1 MERQPSG
8 GDGLVFSFG
17 VGLFHFFS
25 LFPFLFRYPQYTGS
39 GLGELD
45 SGLVQPIANSA
56 RGEYSTWGTGVR
68 PGVVAEKHIPG
79 CRGKVGS

>member
-8 GDGLVFSFG
+8 GDGLLFSFG

-39 GLGELD
+39 GLGELV
-45 SGLVQPIANSA
+45 LVYRVMLCREHKQ
-56 RGEYSTWGTGVR
+56 GY
-68 PGVVAEKHIPG
+68 VAQE
-79 CRGKVGS
+79 

>member
-39 GLGELD
+39 GLGEL
-45 SGLVQPIANSA
+45 AN
-56 RGEYSTWGTGVR
+56 YSSNG
-68 PGVVAEKHIPG
+68 IPVH
-79 CRGKVGS
+79 RRSRL